1 MLAALVA
8 GFLIFSGGNDFA
20 ARMFSKDT
28 QAMVREVVADPARA
42 AAADHTIGLGRRD
55 LEELEKRFEKIAKGF
70 STADGAQSAGLDELL
85 PFMQQAFELRR
96 TEQGKAV
103 DRLFELRE
111 TLTEDEWSA
120 FLTHLR

>member
-8 GFLIFSGGNDFA
+8 GFLIFSGGDGFA

-28 QAMVREVVADPARA
+28 QAVVRQVIADPARA
-42 AAADHTIGLGRRD
+42 EAAERTMELGRRD
-55 LEELEKRFEKIAKGF
+55 LEELGKQIEKIAKGF
-70 STADGAQSAGLDELL
+70 SNTDKAQSAGLDELS
-85 PFMQQAFELRR
+85 PFMQQAFEIRR

-111 TLTEDEWSA
+111 TVTEDEWSA
-120 FLTHLR
+120 VLAQLK